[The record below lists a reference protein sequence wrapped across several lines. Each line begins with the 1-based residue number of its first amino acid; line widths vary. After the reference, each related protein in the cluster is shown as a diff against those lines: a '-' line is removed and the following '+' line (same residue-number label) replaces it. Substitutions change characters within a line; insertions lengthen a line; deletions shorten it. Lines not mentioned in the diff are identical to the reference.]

1 MLSNVI
7 LAESITHRSR
17 FAWLA
22 AGLAATVALFALS
35 FGDAAPAAASQRRP
49 RVELRTPMCGEAR
62 GFRAG
67 PDREHLQRKIE
78 RARERAQRAAER
90 ADRRVIR
97 DVERAREQ
105 AQREVEQAQREVD
118 QIQRDAERAMRD
130 VERAA
135 RDAERAAR
143 DAERAQRD
151 AARALRS
158 TPVYIYR

>member
-35 FGDAAPAAASQRRP
+35 FGDAAPASASQRRP
-49 RVELRTPMCGEAR
+49 RVEMRKPMCGEAR
-62 GFRAG
+62 AFRA
-67 PDREHLQRKIE
+67 DRDRDQLQRKIE

-90 ADRRVIR
+90 AERRAAR
-97 DVERAREQ
+97 EAERAREQ
-105 AQREVEQAQREVD
+105 AQREVEQAQREVE
-118 QIQRDAERAMRD
+118 QIQRDAERAVRD
-130 VERAA
+130 VERAQ
-135 RDAERAAR
+135 RDV
-143 DAERAQRD
+143 ERAQRD
-151 AARALRS
+151 AERAMRS

>member
-35 FGDAAPAAASQRRP
+35 FGDAAPASASQHRP
-49 RVELRTPMCGEAR
+49 RVELRKPMCGEAR
-62 GFRAG
+62 GLRAER
-67 PDREHLQRKIE
+67 DAERMQRKIE
-78 RARERAQRAAER
+78 RARERAQRE
-90 ADRRVIR
+90 
-97 DVERAREQ
+97 VERARE
-105 AQREVEQAQREVD
+105 R
-118 QIQRDAERAMRD
+118 AERRAMRD
-130 VERAA
+130 AA
-135 RDAERAAR
+135 RAQR

-151 AARALRS
+151 AERALHS